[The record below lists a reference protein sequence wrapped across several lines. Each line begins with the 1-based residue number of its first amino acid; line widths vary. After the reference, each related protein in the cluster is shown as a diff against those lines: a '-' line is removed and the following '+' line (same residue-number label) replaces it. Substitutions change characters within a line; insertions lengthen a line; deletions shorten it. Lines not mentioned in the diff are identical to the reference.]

1 MEPKLPIGPLNRTN
15 NSYQSE
21 ITDDI
26 SACEILESGFSIT
39 SEMRKLFSGSF
50 SDYRKLLDIANLV
63 SILINS
69 YDMNQIIRS

>member
-1 MEPKLPIGPLNRTN
+1 MDSSVEPKLPIGPLNRTN

-50 SDYRKLLDIANLV
+50 SDYRKF
-63 SILINS
+63 
-69 YDMNQIIRS
+69 